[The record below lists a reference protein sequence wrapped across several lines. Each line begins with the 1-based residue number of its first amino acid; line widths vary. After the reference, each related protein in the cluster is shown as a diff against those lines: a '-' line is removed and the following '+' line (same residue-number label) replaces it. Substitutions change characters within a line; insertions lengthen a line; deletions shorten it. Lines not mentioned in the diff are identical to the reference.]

1 MFLLYLIIKTRKH
14 SANIKKTFKFSLAAG
29 VCWTHLSVSEAHLA
43 HKQQSGEGNIWCL
56 FACCEIGSQGTKP
69 ELRPQG
75 FGIPPRRGTLPNTQ
89 ERGHTSC
96 FFLFFFLNSS
106 CYATKA
112 AFRCYQWAASSST
125 FLKVISLLQFTSTKQ
140 DPTSACFHYRHL
152 CPCN

>member
-1 MFLLYLIIKTRKH
+1 MFLLYRIIKTRKH

-29 VCWTHLSVSEAHLA
+29 VCWTHLSVWEAHLA

-96 FFLFFFLNSS
+96 FFFFFKLIMLCNKGCIQMLSMGCFKFNLS
-106 CYATKA
+106 KSHQSPPIHQHKA
-112 AFRCYQWAASSST
+112 RSDFC
-125 FLKVISLLQFTSTKQ
+125 LLSL
-140 DPTSACFHYRHL
+140 SAPL
-152 CPCN
+152 PM